1 MGVAWQWAGARH
13 RPKCKSEHSPPS
25 ASWRTHTWTPR
36 AVKSWPVTTRDKN
49 GVTEHIHPDLQGKL
63 CAQWAFGHDE
73 MLDGCCYF
81 KLSDFL
87 TKQNTPSSVNNT
99 VSKTMCTFPTPLI
112 HPEALLTAIFE
123 SLRFQNYHSSY
134 PSAPPLR
141 CTWGHTRRR
150 NSHTPWEGEEAGMR
164 NGLQKNDTRDL
175 VNRIKVWQATKAC
188 GPQVLLLLE
197 TACLGVKTVILC
209 ERKKIP

>member
-1 MGVAWQWAGARH
+1 MLAGWFSCLTMLNWKSPYVAPALTH
-13 RPKCKSEHSPPS
+13 REGSRKCLKPHLLPTYRLEVPPM
-25 ASWRTHTWTPR
+25 
-36 AVKSWPVTTRDKN
+36 
-49 GVTEHIHPDLQGKL
+49 HIHPDLQGKL

-141 CTWGHTRRR
+141 CT
-150 NSHTPWEGEEAGMR
+150 
-164 NGLQKNDTRDL
+164 
-175 VNRIKVWQATKAC
+175 
-188 GPQVLLLLE
+188 
-197 TACLGVKTVILC
+197 
-209 ERKKIP
+209 